1 VSTGTRPPLFAS
13 GPQRSSC
20 VVAGRG
26 RTRHPRWVTEPARP
40 ASRLTRRLLVTLS
53 IATGVAAAN
62 LYYAQPL
69 LHTIADRFGA
79 SESGTG
85 LIVTGSQV
93 GYAVGLAFLV
103 PAGDL
108 FDRRRLVPRMLVGA
122 AAMLGVAAAAPNLP
136 VLIIAASL
144 IGLLIVVTQ
153 ILVPLVAELA
163 DDGQRGKAVGT
174 VMTGLLLGIL
184 LARTVSGLIAAVAG
198 WRGVYVVGAVL
209 TLALAVVLRA
219 QLPEERPRERLGY
232 GGMLRSAGRLART
245 EPELRRSATLGSLAF
260 ATFSVFW
267 TTIAFRLADAPF
279 EYSDSAIGLLGLVG
293 AAGAVAASA
302 AGRLADRGLTRGGR
316 LVSGGL
322 LAASFAVL
330 WLGRDSI
337 AWIVVGVVVLD
348 LGVQGTHILNQSTI
362 YEIAPDARSRI
373 NAVYMTSYFVGGALG
388 SAAGAFV
395 YDQRGWGAVCILG
408 AALGIAAVGIAA
420 RRPRV
425 AAPVDQRATS
435 TRL

>member
-1 VSTGTRPPLFAS
+1 MTAPVP
-13 GPQRSSC
+13 
-20 VVAGRG
+20 
-26 RTRHPRWVTEPARP
+26 P
-40 ASRLTRRLLVTLS
+40 ASPLTRRLLVTLS

-79 SESGTG
+79 SESRTG

-93 GYAVGLAFLV
+93 GYAIGLAFLV

-108 FDRRRLVPRMLVGA
+108 FDRRRLVPRLLVGA
-122 AAMLGVAAAAPNLP
+122 AVMLGVAAAAPNLP
-136 VLIIAASL
+136 ALIIAATL
-144 IGLLIVVTQ
+144 IGLLVVVTQ
-153 ILVPLVAELA
+153 ILVPLAAELA
-163 DDGQRGKAVGT
+163 DDGQRGQAVGT

-184 LARTVSGLIAAVAG
+184 LARTVSGLIAGVAG

-209 TLALAVVLRA
+209 TLVLAAVLHA
-219 QLPEERPRERLGY
+219 QLPEDRPRARLSY
-232 GGMLRSAGRLART
+232 GGMLRSAARLART
-245 EPELRRSATLGSLAF
+245 EPELRRSAGLGSLAF

-267 TTIAFRLADAPF
+267 TTIAFLLADPPF
-279 EYSDSAIGLLGLVG
+279 DYSDSTIGLLGLVG

-302 AGRLADRGLTRGGR
+302 AGRLADRGHTRGGR
-316 LVSGGL
+316 LVSGVL
-322 LAASFAVL
+322 LAGSFAIL

-395 YDQRGWGAVCILG
+395 YDRSGWGAVCLLG
-408 AALGIAAVGIAA
+408 AALGILAIGTAA
-420 RRPRV
+420 RRPS
-425 AAPVDQRATS
+425 APARSDQRATS